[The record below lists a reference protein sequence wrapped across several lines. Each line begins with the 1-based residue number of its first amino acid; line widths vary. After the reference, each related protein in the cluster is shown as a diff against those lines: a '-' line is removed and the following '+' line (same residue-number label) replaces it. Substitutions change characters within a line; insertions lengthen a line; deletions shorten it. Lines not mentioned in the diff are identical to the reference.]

1 MKTNTYKTPEPT
13 MRETLAMMRNMRA
26 TQPQIF
32 NRANSQPEST
42 LRMLH
47 EDFAGSNNQDF
58 QEDQQAIVAALNV
71 STTITNRD
79 DNGQR
84 IEMSGTIKFNS
95 EAKFIFT
102 TERNDG
108 IYLSTDTLQLDEE
121 VLQSIM
127 KLRAYYEQWYEA
139 NIKKMNGVNSGGGY
153 NFGSGQ
159 PIDTS
164 TQI

>member
-1 MKTNTYKTPEPT
+1 MKNMKSNTNKIAEIS
-13 MRETLAMMRNMRA
+13 MRESLAMMREMQTSQNLNFKRV
-26 TQPQIF
+26 TQQSVSAI
-32 NRANSQPEST
+32 Q
-42 LRMLH
+42 LLH
-47 EDFAGSNNQDF
+47 EDFSGSNNQEF

-71 STTITNRD
+71 SVTITNRD

-84 IEMSGTIKFNS
+84 VEMSGTIKFNS

-127 KLRAYYEQWYEA
+127 KLRAYYEQWYETNIQNLNGGDNGGA
-139 NIKKMNGVNSGGGY
+139 NGA
-153 NFGSGQ
+153 GSGE
-159 PIDTS
+159 PVTI
-164 TQI
+164 